1 MAEEGQQQRA
11 RIDDQKSRG
20 QLLLEQ
26 MQANQTRL
34 AEISREIGEGLQSV
48 RSSGGIPDTANF
60 ESHALGERT
69 PFSDFFGALE
79 HMLKGYDAIAADL
92 KFRADE
98 LKRCF

>member
-1 MAEEGQQQRA
+1 MAEAEQHQRA
-11 RIDDQKSRG
+11 AIDDGKSRG

-34 AEISREIGEGLQSV
+34 AAISREIGEGLSSV
-48 RSSGGIPDTANF
+48 RSNGGIPDTMQFDN
-60 ESHALGERT
+60 HATSERT
-69 PFSDFFGALE
+69 PFSDFFSALE

-92 KFRADE
+92 QFRAEE